1 MKNAIKSFIALVS
14 LLVVVWFFVS
24 WFEVV
29 AKSLTD
35 APTYSKTNF
44 FIVTMGDSNK

>member
-1 MKNAIKSFIALVS
+1 MKKAIKSFIAAAM
-14 LLVVVWFFVS
+14 LLVVIWFFAS

-35 APTYSKTNF
+35 APTYSKANF
-44 FIVTMGDSNK
+44 FTLTMGD